1 MNHLSVAGY
10 ARQYYYHAKYQ
21 TSNFKWMSS
30 EMLRSHGYTDVCGF
44 DRGSWIDPAS
54 ARERYDFCLKRESKK
69 DRRKP
74 GKRRDSAR
82 LDKGPLHRALVI
94 CITTENRKPP

>member
-10 ARQYYYHAKYQ
+10 ARQYYYHARK
-21 TSNFKWMSS
+21 
-30 EMLRSHGYTDVCGF
+30 
-44 DRGSWIDPAS
+44 
-54 ARERYDFCLKRESKK
+54 RYDFCLKKESKK

-82 LDKGPLHRALVI
+82 LDKGPLHRALVV
-94 CITTENRKPP
+94 CITTEN